1 MQKTQPSVWGRQLV
15 GRGLCW
21 VRMRVDWWSPR
32 TLGTL
37 GPIQQKIIGQEH
49 ECNSNFSVFFK
60 LQQYRSGIWGI
71 FVPRSTSRSFQR
83 PVQNS
88 KGLRG
93 KLFYILELYNA
104 VSKNDTNYDQH
115 SNIWSRYTAR
125 EVFSRSELWKRDS
138 ERAAHA
144 SPQASPHGA
153 QWAAH
158 HCWWLLSKL
167 RQEAQLQ
174 EIKHG
179 AQSTDTAHAK
189 TISILNRWD
198 FSLCRHRL
206 WIWESVIL
214 LFRVI
219 FY

>member
-1 MQKTQPSVWGRQLV
+1 MGEAAGRTWAVLSENESGLVKSTDTGHFGPHPAEDNWTRTWVQLK
-15 GRGLCW
+15 L
-21 VRMRVDWWSPR
+21 
-32 TLGTL
+32 
-37 GPIQQKIIGQEH
+37 
-49 ECNSNFSVFFK
+49 FFFFK

-144 SPQASPHGA
+144 SPQASQHGA

-167 RQEAQLQ
+167 RREAQLQ

-198 FSLCRHRL
+198 FSLCRHGL
-206 WIWESVIL
+206 WIWESIIL